1 MTNKLS
7 KALVAISLGALLAS
21 PAVLAKQDK
30 DHKDLPPGLQKKAAR
45 GEPLPPGW
53 QKRYHRGDILDNDIY
68 ARGRVVVPLGN
79 DGLITVDIEGTLF
92 KLHDKTRMII
102 EILEH

>member
-7 KALVAISLGALLAS
+7 KALVAISLGAMLAS

-45 GEPLPPGW
+45 VNLCL
-53 QKRYHRGDILDNDIY
+53 RV
-68 ARGRVVVPLGN
+68 GRSAITGAIF
-79 DGLITVDIEGTLF
+79 LI
-92 KLHDKTRMII
+92 MISMPAA
-102 EILEH
+102 EWLCRWAMMA